1 MRHTIRPAKG
11 YSLLEVLLT
20 VALLGLLLFAVGDA
34 VTHVLDSATLG
45 ESRQNVSR
53 SAEELASRLGE
64 EARSSTAIFVPVV
77 DVLGQ
82 PSTTLTGS
90 REVDFFRKAS
100 DGSSAFVAYRFER
113 KDGSVVRYEYVP
125 VAGSPPQIIHQ
136 DLMAEHVASF
146 TAARVTPDSIR
157 GIVGAGNVKPVNIY
171 YGSPELI
178 GGNGIVAVSVLAG
191 LAGEPQRHFNI
202 HLASRAAPTDVS
214 VLVPAGSPPPSPS
227 PSSTPITVGFSLQS
241 KPNPPHGPNHGG
253 DPGDNGPGGGIH
265 GPGIAGTALFAGNGV
280 GPTVDWLSLYSE
292 YNTIGDGI
300 YKFQNS
306 EGQPVTVTIVCDEG
320 ACPSFVPKPQPTTGP
335 KELFYT
341 VK

>member
-34 VTHVLDSATLG
+34 VAHVLDSATLG

-53 SAEELASRLGE
+53 SAEVLASRLGE
-64 EARSSTAIFVPVV
+64 EARSSTAIFVPAV

-82 PSTTLTGS
+82 PSTTAAGS

-100 DGSSAFVAYRFER
+100 DGTLTFVAYRFEP
-113 KDGSVVRYEYVP
+113 KDGSVARFEYVP
-125 VAGSPPQIIHQ
+125 VDGSPPQIIHQ
-136 DLMAEHVASF
+136 DLMAEHVVSF
-146 TAARVTPDSIR
+146 TAARVMPDSIR
-157 GIVGAGNVKPVNIY
+157 GIVGAGSVKPVNIY

-178 GGNGIVAVSVLAG
+178 GGNGIVTVSVVAG
-191 LAGEPQRHFNI
+191 LTGEPQRHFNI

-227 PSSTPITVGFSLQS
+227 PSSTPITVGFLLKSNQ
-241 KPNPPHGPNHGG
+241 PPHGPHHGG
-253 DPGDNGPGGGIH
+253 DPGDPGGGMHRPAI
-265 GPGIAGTALFAGNGV
+265 GGVATFVGNGS
-280 GPTVDWLSLYSE
+280 GPTEDWLSLYSQF
-292 YNTIGDGI
+292 NTVGDGI
-300 YKFQNS
+300 YKFMNS
-306 EGQPVTVTIVCDEG
+306 EGQPVTVTIGCDEG

-341 VK
+341 VN